1 MSFDLQ
7 IEPEWNVIKKIKERI
22 QAEPA
27 LDGPGADFR
36 DAALLTAI
44 ELVENG
50 LKYSEGPGAFPVK
63 FHFEVNGG
71 ECLIEVMNFSAS
83 AVHKTTLLQLV
94 ERVRA
99 EDPFTLYVE
108 RLEQVK
114 DRPDGYSR
122 MGLIRIAYEAE
133 FSLSAKITGDLITLS
148 ARRALSSASSAGSES
163 EL

>member
-7 IEPEWNVIKKIKERI
+7 IEPEWNVIKHIKERI
-22 QAEPA
+22 QSDSA
-27 LDGPGADFR
+27 LVGIGADFR

-63 FHFEVNGG
+63 VHFEVTGG
-71 ECLIEVMNFSAS
+71 ECLIQVVNSSAS
-83 AVHKTTLLQLV
+83 AEHKAALQRLIN
-94 ERVRA
+94 RA
-99 EDPFTLYVE
+99 SVEDPFTLYVE

-133 FSLSAKITGDLITLS
+133 FRLSAEVAGDLVTLT
-148 ARRALSSASSAGSES
+148 ARRALPPAP
-163 EL
+163 

>member
-22 QAEPA
+22 QLEPA
-27 LDGPGADFR
+27 LQGVGSDFR

-63 FHFEVNGG
+63 FHFDISGG
-71 ECLIEVMNFSAS
+71 ECLIQVVNSSAS
-83 AVHKTTLLQLV
+83 AEHKTALMQLI
-94 ERVRA
+94 RRASA

-133 FSLSAKITGDLITLS
+133 FSLSAEIVGDLVTLS
-148 ARRALSSASSAGSES
+148 ARRNLPSES
-163 EL
+163 

>member
-22 QAEPA
+22 QTEPA
-27 LDGPGADFR
+27 LQGIGADFR

-63 FHFEVNGG
+63 FHFEVAAG
-71 ECLIEVMNFSAS
+71 ECLIQVVNSSAS
-83 AVHKTTLLQLV
+83 AEHKATLQQLI
-94 ERVRA
+94 RRASA
-99 EDPFTLYVE
+99 EDPFALYVE

-133 FSLSAKITGDLITLS
+133 FSLSAEIAGDLVTLS
-148 ARRALSSASSAGSES
+148 ARRALPPAS
-163 EL
+163 